1 MNPTRMV
8 SIAIGLVAVIGVLA
22 VALMGG
28 RFAGSRQPT
37 AEEAAAAAIAEGAK
51 EGAKTVAAADRSE
64 AEDPWAADDGWSEA
78 EEEPVDDEPGVEA
91 PAPPVS
97 APAPAAPEPPSSAD
111 SNPPVAVVLR

>member
-1 MNPTRMV
+1 
-8 SIAIGLVAVIGVLA
+8 
-22 VALMGG
+22 
-28 RFAGSRQPT
+28 
-37 AEEAAAAAIAEGAK
+37 
-51 EGAKTVAAADRSE
+51 AAADRSE